1 MSAGFELDHVAVGVP
16 SIAEAS
22 RFVVGELGGR
32 EHGSG
37 PGIGFRFFQWEF
49 AGGGR
54 LEVLEPAGEPGGFL
68 HRFLERRGPG
78 VHHVTFKVPKL
89 EDAAEHARA
98 RGYDIVGWFD
108 ADPSWKECFL
118 HPKQAQGIVVQLA
131 EENPSEPDDEPAD
144 WPRVELPPRP
154 ADAPEPVTLRA
165 LRLAARD
172 ADAARRQWE
181 TTLGGRPRARAE
193 GVTEYRWDGSPLR
206 IVVETRPGA
215 DEGPLCVEV
224 ATARDWPAGGREG
237 LGTRFVRVG

>member
-1 MSAGFELDHVAVGVP
+1 MTDAFELDHVAVGVP
-16 SIAEAS
+16 SIAEAAG
-22 RFVVGELGGR
+22 FVVGVLGGR
-32 EHGSG
+32 EYGSG
-37 PGIGFRFFQWEF
+37 PGIGFRFFQWAFE
-49 AGGGR
+49 GGGR

-89 EDAAEHARA
+89 EDAAEHARGQ
-98 RGYDIVGWFD
+98 GYEIVGWFD

-131 EENPSEPDDEPAD
+131 EENPSEPGGDPAD
-144 WPRVELPPRP
+144 WPSVEAPPRP

-181 TTLGGRPRARAE
+181 TTLGGRPRALA
-193 GVTEYRWDGSPLR
+193 GSVTEYRWDASPLR
-206 IVVETRPGA
+206 IVVEIRPDA
-215 DEGPLCVEV
+215 DEGPLAIELS
-224 ATARDWPAGGREG
+224 TTRDWPADAREA
-237 LGTRFVRVG
+237 LGTRFVRVD